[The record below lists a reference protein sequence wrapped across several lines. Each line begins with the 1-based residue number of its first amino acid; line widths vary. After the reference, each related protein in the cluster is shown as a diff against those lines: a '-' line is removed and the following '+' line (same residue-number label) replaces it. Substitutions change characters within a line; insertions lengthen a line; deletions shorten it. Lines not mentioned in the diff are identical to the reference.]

1 MHELVS
7 FNLIVVHL
15 TENLCRCSS
24 ATDTDTD
31 TDIELYEETDKDTE
45 RNRKHSER
53 NMASHIPAISA
64 ASAFI
69 GAMYTILKARR
80 SKTPP

>member
-1 MHELVS
+1 M
-7 FNLIVVHL
+7 IHL
-15 TENLCRCSS
+15 TEILCRCSS

-31 TDIELYEETDKDTE
+31 TDADIGLYEETDKDTK
-45 RNRKHSER
+45 RSRKHSER
-53 NMASHIPAISA
+53 NTASHIPAISA